1 MIIMTIA
8 STTPVVMAPRT
19 VLRGFMVLGLPS
31 AGHHIGRPS
40 YCSDCDKASS
50 GLKNRRGPPI
60 IQCVTR
66 CAGAPRVPLYQDLHP
81 GCGRVVYGLSAY
93 AGRDRILDGDDQR
106 RPMAAPRR
114 PGRTPQGAP
123 AATRAPALSP
133 LNRG

>member
-31 AGHHIGRPS
+31 VRRHVGRPS

-66 CAGAPRVPLYQDLHP
+66 CAGAPRVSLYQDLHP
-81 GCGRVVYGLSAY
+81 GCGRGVFRLPAHG
-93 AGRDRILDGDDQR
+93 GGDRILDVDDER
-106 RPMAAPRR
+106 RAVAAPRR
-114 PGRTPQGAP
+114 AG
-123 AATRAPALSP
+123 RAPQS
-133 LNRG
+133 